1 MNKKKRWNI
10 CLENIP
16 NRRKKSCTWK
26 KRRMKTNGK
35 CESQ

>member
-16 NRRKKSCTWK
+16 NRRKKKLYMEEEKNEDKWK
-26 KRRMKTNGK
+26 V
-35 CESQ
+35 